1 MSIGVLGFLAFFAF
15 HSIKTEYA
23 RIQSRVEVTQ
33 AKVDA
38 LADELASTTKTVH
51 AAIKSLTDRF
61 LADEEREIGLVNEA
75 SPVREVPWVKPIETQ
90 GVNTFLEPK
99 QGDSVPWENPTKSS
113 VPTIIMHSGY
123 SCGPCNA
130 WLSNDMPRWLQSG
143 WKVEVIKELDSVRAW
158 PWYEITDRDG
168 KQFEVNGP
176 LTNNNFNAARAGV
189 K

>member
-1 MSIGVLGFLAFFAF
+1 MTITVLMFLSFFAYS
-15 HSIKTEYA
+15 SIKTEYA
-23 RIQSRVEVTQ
+23 RIQARVETTQ
-33 AKVDA
+33 AKVDS

-61 LADEEREIGLVNEA
+61 LANETGSVDNDISTKTQDESVVDSEKTVVRSTDVNSLSERT
-75 SPVREVPWVKPIETQ
+75 SR
-90 GVNTFLEPK
+90 
-99 QGDSVPWENPTKSS
+99 

-130 WLSNDMPRWLQSG
+130 WISNDMPRWLQSG

>member
-1 MSIGVLGFLAFFAF
+1 MTKEAKIVVFAVLAAIAFFAF
-15 HSIKTEYA
+15 NSIKTEYG

-61 LADEEREIGLVNEA
+61 LANEEREIGLVNEA
-75 SPVREVPWVKPIETQ
+75 SPVKEIET
-90 GVNTFLEPK
+90 GVNSLSERT
-99 QGDSVPWENPTKSS
+99 SS

-130 WLSNDMPRWLQSG
+130 WISNEMPRWIQSG
-143 WKVEVIKELDSVRAW
+143 WRVEVIKELETGRSW
-158 PWYEITDRDG
+158 PWFEITDRDG
-168 KQFEVNGP
+168 KRFEVNGP
-176 LTNNNFNAARAGV
+176 LTNNNFNAARAGA